1 MAYTKIALW
10 PTGWETLA
18 WQKGKARYALQ

>member
-1 MAYTKIALW
+1 MVHMKTVLR

-18 WQKGKARYALQ
+18 